1 MTLDWERRGTLSG
14 TSERVKIAQGLRIDH
29 PLMDAILRETP
40 LLPKY
45 PVSSSP
51 RRGP

>member
-29 PLMDAILRETP
+29 RNDP
-40 LLPKY
+40 
-45 PVSSSP
+45 
-51 RRGP
+51 